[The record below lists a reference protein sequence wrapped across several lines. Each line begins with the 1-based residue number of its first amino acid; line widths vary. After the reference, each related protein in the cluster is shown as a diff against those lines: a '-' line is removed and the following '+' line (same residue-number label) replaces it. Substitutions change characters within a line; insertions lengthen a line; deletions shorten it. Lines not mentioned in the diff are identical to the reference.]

1 MKYRVQITANIIQNY
16 TVEAE
21 DEAGAEVEA
30 LDLFHGETPLDE
42 ENLENFQN
50 SVSDNVEVEKIA

>member
-50 SVSDNVEVEKIA
+50 SVSNVEVEEIA

>member
-1 MKYRVQITANIIQNY
+1 MKYKVQITANIIQNY

-50 SVSDNVEVEKIA
+50 SVSNVEVEEIA

>member
-1 MKYRVQITANIIQNY
+1 MKYKVQITANIIQNY

-21 DEAGAEVEA
+21 DEAGAEEEA

-50 SVSDNVEVEKIA
+50 SVSDNVEVEEIA